1 MDMLGLAGIVLG
13 IVAILLGNMI
23 EGGVNASLL
32 NGAAAIIVFGG
43 TLAAVLVQTPFSI
56 MKCAFSRSFWL
67 IFPPV
72 HDLDELLNTLC
83 KWAQTARKEGLIG
96 LENSAKMATP
106 LAKKGLNL
114 LADGQNPT
122 AIRSSLELDLYR
134 QEDVGLQSA
143 HVYESLGGYAPTIG
157 ILGAVLGL
165 IQVLGNLNEPD
176 QIGPGIATAF
186 VATIYGVGSANLFF
200 LPLAQRLKHLVRHEY
215 LYNELIIEGL
225 VAIAEGEHPNS
236 IRYRYESLKK
246 GAKS

>member
-1 MDMLGLAGIVLG
+1 MDLLSLAGIVLG
-13 IVAILLGNMI
+13 VAAILIGNMI
-23 EGGVNASLL
+23 EGGLNSALL

-43 TLAAVLVQTPFSI
+43 TFAAVLVQTPLSQLCSAI
-56 MKCAFSRSFWL
+56 KHSFWFL
-67 IFPPV
+67 FPPRYN
-72 HDLDELLNTLC
+72 LDELLSILC

-96 LENSAKMATP
+96 LENSAKSAMP
-106 LAKKGLNL
+106 LARKGLNL
-114 LADGQNPT
+114 LADGQPPS

-134 QEDVGLQSA
+134 QEDAGLQSA

-165 IQVLGNLNEPD
+165 MEVLANLSEPE
-176 QIGPGIATAF
+176 QMGPGIASAF
-186 VATIYGVGSANLFF
+186 VATVYGIGSANLIFI
-200 LPLAQRLKHLVRHEY
+200 PLAQRLKHLVRKEY

-246 GAKS
+246 SVSL

>member
-1 MDMLGLAGIVLG
+1 MDILGLAGIVLG
-13 IVAILLGNMI
+13 IAAILIGNFL
-23 EGGVNASLL
+23 EGGANASLI

-43 TLAAVLVQTPFSI
+43 TFAAVFVQTPFSV
-56 MKCAFSRSFWL
+56 MRTALARFTWL
-67 IFPPV
+67 LAPPQYSLLEI
-72 HDLDELLNTLC
+72 LDTLC
-83 KWAQTARKEGLIG
+83 KWAKVARKEGLIG
-96 LENSAKMATP
+96 LENMAKTAPP

-114 LADGQNPT
+114 LADGQTPV

-134 QEDVGLQSA
+134 QEDAGLQSA

-165 IQVLGNLNEPD
+165 MQVLGSLSDPD

-186 VATIYGVGSANLFF
+186 VATIYGVGSANLIF
-200 LPLAQRLKHLVRHEY
+200 LPLAQRLKHIVRKEY

-236 IRYRYESLKK
+236 IRYRYENLKK
-246 GAKS
+246 GMK